1 MLNLYT
7 KYLMVHRYDYLWHL
21 NDPVRLDFRSNEMS
35 NMSLFRPVT
44 KRHYRSVFEVV
55 IANFSSV
62 FEAKLAI

>member
-1 MLNLYT
+1 
-7 KYLMVHRYDYLWHL
+7 MVSRCDYLWHL
-21 NDPVRLDFRSNEMS
+21 NDPVSLDFRPNKMS
-35 NMSLFRPVT
+35 NVSLFRPVT